1 MKNLQFGM
9 AIEADNLKIQ
19 EKLTWAKNQ
28 NQSGLSPFQHVR
40 EYKLTEASNKVTDFD
55 FFVRNY

>member
-1 MKNLQFGM
+1 M